1 MDTRSTTRVRTV
13 ASREQFHPSVAPYT
27 SSELDALTAQ
37 LEAIETA
44 ATAAEERSPRPVAR
58 AQWAQLALDCCELT
72 EQLEAIRETLARI
85 EARVTPAHLARPSRA
100 QRRVLLRLVR
110 VGPLDPRDDDDA
122 AWCDLQVLRAMQR
135 RRWVECD
142 ERGHWR
148 VTAYGEHALA
158 RVEARERDAAR
169 VQLTLIRGGAL

>member
-1 MDTRSTTRVRTV
+1 MYTRSTTRVRTV
-13 ASREQFHPSVAPYT
+13 ANRPVFHTSVAPYT
-27 SSELDALTAQ
+27 SSELDELTAQ
-37 LEAIETA
+37 LEALDAIA
-44 ATAAEERSPRPVAR
+44 ASAPRTVAR
-58 AQWAQLALDCCELT
+58 EQWQQLALDCCELT

-122 AWCDLQVLRAMQR
+122 AWCDAQVLRAMQR
-135 RRWVECD
+135 RRWVECNMFG
-142 ERGHWR
+142 EWR
-148 VTAYGEHALA
+148 VTAYGEQALA
-158 RVEARERDAAR
+158 RLEARERDAAR

>member
-13 ASREQFHPSVAPYT
+13 ANRPDFHTSVAPYT
-27 SSELDALTAQ
+27 SSELDELTAQ
-37 LEAIETA
+37 LEALDASA
-44 ATAAEERSPRPVAR
+44 ASAASAPRTVAR
-58 AQWAQLALDCCELT
+58 EQWQQLAIDCCELT

-100 QRRVLLRLVR
+100 QRRVLVRLVR

-122 AWCDLQVLRAMQR
+122 AWCDTQVLRAMLR

-148 VTAYGEHALA
+148 VTAYGAQALA
-158 RVEARERDAAR
+158 RLEARERDEQR